1 MVKVYMN
8 IPFVTGWL
16 QSFGMVGDIILLVI
30 GIAALFL
37 GGELTVRY
45 AVRLAEAFKV
55 PTLIVGLTI
64 VAIGSSLPELAV
76 GIEGVRYGNGPIVMG
91 NIVGTNI
98 VNILLI
104 LGLSALIRAIPV
116 PEGVVRFDLPIM
128 IGTGALLMALSALGH
143 QLSRWNGLIL
153 LLVGIIY
160 LIAVVL
166 TARRRPTPIEV
177 DHDLP
182 PIGMADEAHGMR
194 MSHPDEVA
202 AAPRPTAKHILLTL
216 LMLAVGL
223 LIIMIGANW
232 MLDGAIGVA
241 ENLGV
246 SQTMIGLTIVAIG
259 TSAPELVTMIVA
271 TIRDERG
278 LAFGTLIGSSIINVT
293 LILGTSL
300 LFAAQPIPVAPSFMR
315 IDIPIMI
322 LVSLA
327 CVPVFL
333 TGKRM
338 SRLEGGLFV
347 AAYLG
352 YLAYTISAAF

>member
-1 MVKVYMN
+1 MN
-8 IPFVTGWL
+8 VPFITEWL
-16 QSFGMVGDIILLVI
+16 QSFGMIGQVILLVI
-30 GIAALFL
+30 GIAALFI

-45 AVRLAEAFKV
+45 AVKLAEAFRV

-76 GIEGVRYGNGPIVMG
+76 GIEGVRSGNGAIVMG

-104 LGLSALIRAIPV
+104 LGLSALIRAIAV
-116 PEGVVRFDLPIM
+116 PEGVVRFDLPVM
-128 IGTGALLMALSALGH
+128 IFTGALLMALATLGH
-143 QLSRWNGLIL
+143 QLSRWNGLLL
-153 LLVGIIY
+153 LLVGIVY
-160 LIAVVL
+160 LVAVVI

-177 DHDLP
+177 SHDLP
-182 PIGMADEAHGMR
+182 PLGMADEAHGMR
-194 MSHPDEVA
+194 MSDPEVVA
-202 AAPRPTAKHILLTL
+202 TAPRPHAKNLLLTG
-216 LMLAVGL
+216 LMLLVGL
-223 LIIMIGANW
+223 AIIMIGANW

-241 ENLGV
+241 EGLGV

-293 LILGTSL
+293 LILGSSL
-300 LFAAQPIPVAPSFMR
+300 LFATQPIPVASSFLHV
-315 IDIPIMI
+315 DIPIMV

-327 CVPVFL
+327 CIPVFI

-347 AAYLG
+347 AAYGG
-352 YLAYTISAAF
+352 YLAYTIATAF